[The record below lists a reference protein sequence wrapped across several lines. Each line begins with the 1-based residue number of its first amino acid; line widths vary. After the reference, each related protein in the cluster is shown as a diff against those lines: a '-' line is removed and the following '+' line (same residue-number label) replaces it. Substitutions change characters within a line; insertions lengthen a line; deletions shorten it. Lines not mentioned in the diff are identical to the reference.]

1 MQLAAMTPSAPG
13 GIRRHF
19 TVIDAAGMADI
30 GWSIQALPEP
40 GTVVMLVAGL
50 LAASAGRH
58 GRSACRHARG

>member
-1 MQLAAMTPSAPG
+1 
-13 GIRRHF
+13 
-19 TVIDAAGMADI
+19 VIDAAGMADI